1 MLTLYIHTPYCIVKC
16 GYCDFHSLPTERS
29 AVPHARYASAVLAQ
43 AKKYCAEH
51 GLHGREIGAIF
62 FGGGTPSLMNVEFFA
77 QVLAQLREEFVF
89 AKNIEITSEMNPATA
104 GKEWMGGVL
113 QAGVNRLSI
122 GIQSFQPE
130 LLKFLDRD
138 HTAKD
143 VHTVLR
149 DAKEVGFQ
157 NYSCDLIFAIP
168 GQTHAQLIEDL
179 DYALS
184 YQPKH
189 ISAYQLTF
197 EPGTPLAK
205 KYKVDAPLGFKP
217 KIDEELALQFFD
229 EVKTRFAHAGLQQYE
244 ISNYA
249 LPGFESQHNLN
260 YWNYGEYLGLG
271 SGAVSFINQKRWTT
285 TRNVEHFLSGDFSE
299 KDLDVISEK
308 TAMSEFCFLGLRKNL
323 GISKAE
329 FEQRFGMSIESVF
342 AGVLEKNQRDG
353 LLEQNENNF
362 FLSEKGRLL
371 SNYVF
376 GQFF

>member
-1 MLTLYIHTPYCIVKC
+1 M
-16 GYCDFHSLPTERS
+16 
-29 AVPHARYASAVLAQ
+29 PHARYARAVLAQ
-43 AKKYCAEH
+43 AKKYGAEH
-51 GLHGREIGAIF
+51 GLAGREIGAIF
-62 FGGGTPSLMNVEFFA
+62 FGGGTPSLMNTEFFA
-77 QVLAQLREEFVF
+77 SVLQGLREEFVF

-104 GKEWMGGVL
+104 GKEWMSAVL

-138 HTAKD
+138 HTKAD

-149 DAKEVGFQ
+149 DAKEVGFE
-157 NYSCDLIFAIP
+157 NYSCDLMFAIP
-168 GQTHAQLIEDL
+168 GQTHTQLVEDL
-179 DYALS
+179 DCALS
-184 YQPKH
+184 YAPKH

-205 KYKVDAPLGFKP
+205 KYKVDPR
-217 KIDEELALQFFD
+217 DENLTLQFFH
-229 EVKTRFAHAGLQQYE
+229 EVKTRLENAGLKQYE

-271 SGAVSFINQKRWTT
+271 SGAVSFIKQKRWTT

-299 KDLDVISEK
+299 KDPDLISEQ
-308 TAMSEFCFLGLRKNL
+308 TARSEFCFLGLRKNV
-323 GISKAE
+323 GIAKQE
-329 FEQRFGMSIESVF
+329 FQQRFGMSIESVF
-342 AGVLEKNQRDG
+342 ASVLKKNQQDG
-353 LLEQNENNF
+353 LLLQNEQRI
-362 FLSEKGRLL
+362 FLTEKGRLL
-371 SNYVF
+371 SNHVF